1 MKRIKRWTLF
11 LLIALFGFFAFQPSG
26 DDNTDFEIAK
36 NLDIYYTL
44 FRELDLFY
52 VDPID
57 PGKLVKTSIDKMLST
72 LDPYTVYIPE
82 SKMEDYQF
90 MTTGQY
96 GGIGA
101 LIQKKGDYL
110 MISEPYE
117 GFPAQKN
124 GLKAGDI
131 MLEINGKS
139 IKNYSITQVSEL
151 LKGEPKSEVEIKVK
165 REYPAEK
172 IFTVKFARQKVKI
185 NSVPYYGMLD
195 SATAYIKL
203 NQFTAGAGEEVKQA
217 LLKLKDE
224 FQPKQLVF
232 DLRGNPGGLLIE
244 AINVVNIF
252 VPKGK
257 EIVSTKGKVA
267 SWNRDYKTPSTPVDT
282 NIRIV
287 VLVDRGSAS
296 ASEIVSGAIQ
306 DLDRGVILG
315 QRSYGKGL
323 VQTTRDLSY
332 NSKLKVTTAK
342 YYIPSGRCIQALDY
356 SHRNPDGSV
365 GKIPDSLI
373 SEFKTSIGRKVYDGG
388 GILPD
393 VHYDVP
399 KYTTFVQSLVLENA
413 VFNFSTYFASQID
426 SIAPPDKF
434 NLPDSTLKSF
444 SKFLEKM
451 NFTYQSETEQAV
463 NKLEK
468 ISKKEKYF
476 DSIEDDIKK
485 LQNELKEDRQ
495 KDLDKNKTD
504 IRNFLEEEICSR
516 FYYQKGRIQSFL
528 SHDGEIKKAISILND
543 TAYYHHILSPGYVP
557 PKQGNDE
564 NEDN

>member
-1 MKRIKRWTLF
+1 MKRIKRLSIF
-11 LLIALFGFFAFQPSG
+11 FLIAIVGFFAFQSG
-26 DDNTDFEIAK
+26 ENNNTDFEIAK

-82 SKMEDYQF
+82 SKMEDYKF

-101 LIQKKGDYL
+101 LIRKKDNYL

-117 GFPAQKN
+117 GFPAQKS

-131 MLEINGKS
+131 LLEINGKS
-139 IKNYSITQVSEL
+139 IKGYSITQVSEL

-165 REYPAEK
+165 RLYPKEK
-172 IFTVKFARQKVKI
+172 IFTVKFARQKIKI
-185 NSVPYYGMLD
+185 NSVPYFGMLD
-195 SATAYIKL
+195 KETGYIKL

-217 LLKLKDE
+217 LLKLE
-224 FQPKQLVF
+224 EASHPKSLIF

-244 AINVVNIF
+244 AINVANVFIE
-252 VPKGK
+252 KGK
-257 EIVSTKGKVA
+257 NIVSTKGKVA
-267 SWNRDYKTPSTPVDT
+267 SWNREYKTPSAAVDT
-282 NIRIV
+282 GIRLV
-287 VLVDRGSAS
+287 VLVGPGSAS
-296 ASEIVSGAIQ
+296 ASEIVSGSIQ

-365 GKIPDSLI
+365 GHVPDSLI
-373 SEFKTSIGRKVYDGG
+373 SEFKTSHGRTVYDGG
-388 GILPD
+388 GIMPD
-393 VHYDVP
+393 VYFQPP
-399 KYTTFVQSLVLENA
+399 KYTSFIRALVVKDA
-413 VFNFSTYFASQID
+413 IFDFSTYFSSQVDTI
-426 SIAPPDKF
+426 PKPDKF
-434 NLPDSTLKSF
+434 TLPDSSFKSF
-444 SKFLEKM
+444 SQFLDSI
-451 NFTYQSETEQAV
+451 NFSYESETEQSL
-463 NKLEK
+463 NDLEK
-468 ISKKEKYF
+468 TAKKEKYF
-476 DSIEDDIKK
+476 DAIKDEITQLHK
-485 LQNELKEDRQ
+485 DLEEDRQ

-504 IRNFLEEEICSR
+504 IQELLEEEICSR

-528 SHDGEIKKAISILND
+528 NHDGEIKKAIAILKDSTQYN
-543 TAYYHHILSPGYVP
+543 YILSGDYKP
-557 PKQGNDE
+557 PKV
-564 NEDN
+564 NEDDE

>member
-1 MKRIKRWTLF
+1 MKRIKRLTIF
-11 LLIALFGFFAFQPSG
+11 FLIALVGFFAFQPKS
-26 DDNTDFEIAK
+26 DDGNDFEIAK
-36 NLDIYYTL
+36 NLDVYYTL

-82 SKMEDYQF
+82 SKMEDYKF

-101 LIQKKGDYL
+101 LIRKKDDYL
-110 MISEPYE
+110 MIAEPYE
-117 GFPAQKN
+117 GFPAQKS

-131 MLEINGKS
+131 LLEINGKS
-139 IKNYSITQVSEL
+139 VKNYSITQVSEL
-151 LKGEPKSEVEIKVK
+151 LKGEPKSEVEIKAK
-165 REYPAEK
+165 RQYPQEK
-172 IFTVKFARQKVKI
+172 TFTVRFARQKIKI
-185 NSVPYYGMLD
+185 NSVPYFGMLD
-195 SATAYIKL
+195 EETGYIKL

-217 LLKLKDE
+217 FLKLKE
-224 FQPKQLVF
+224 ESHPKSLIF

-244 AINVVNIF
+244 AINVANVF

-257 EIVSTKGKVA
+257 EIVSTKGKVT
-267 SWNRDYKTPSTPVDT
+267 SWNRDYKTPATAVDT
-282 NIRIV
+282 TIRLV

-356 SHRNPDGSV
+356 SHRNSDGSV
-365 GKIPDSLI
+365 GHVPDSLI
-373 SEFKTSIGRKVYDGG
+373 SEFKTLRGRTVYDGG

-393 VHYDVP
+393 VHYERP
-399 KYTTFVQSLVLENA
+399 KYTTFIQELVLKNT
-413 VFNFSTYFASQID
+413 VFDFSTYFSSQTD
-426 SIAPPDKF
+426 SIPEPEQF
-434 NLPDSTLKSF
+434 QLPDSAFKSF
-444 SKFLEKM
+444 SRFLEKM
-451 NFTYQSETEQAV
+451 DFTYRSETELAL
-463 NKLEK
+463 NNLEK
-468 ISKKEKYF
+468 TAKKEKYL
-476 DSIEDDIKK
+476 DAINDEIAELHKK
-485 LQNELKEDRQ
+485 LEEDRQ
-495 KDLDKNKTD
+495 TDLDKNKTE
-504 IRNFLEEEICSR
+504 IKELLEEEICSR
-516 FYYQKGRIQSFL
+516 FYYQTGRIRSFL
-528 SHDGEIKKAISILND
+528 NHDGEIRKAIEVAND
-543 TAYYHHILSPGYVP
+543 SLLYNKILSGEYKP
-557 PKQGNDE
+557 PKINE
-564 NEDN
+564 NEDGE

>member
-1 MKRIKRWTLF
+1 MKQIKRWILF
-11 LLIALFGFFAFQPSG
+11 LLIALVGFFAFQPSG
-26 DDNTDFEIAK
+26 DDKTDFEIAK
-36 NLDIYYTL
+36 NLDIYCTL

-52 VDPID
+52 VDEID
-57 PGKLVKTSIDKMLST
+57 PGKLVKTSIDKMLNI

-101 LIQKKGDYL
+101 LIQKQHDYL

-117 GFPAQKN
+117 GFPAQKS

-131 MLEINGKS
+131 LLEINGKS
-139 IKNYSITQVSEL
+139 LINYSITQVSEL

-165 REYPAEK
+165 RQYPAEK
-172 IFTVKFARQKVKI
+172 IFTVKLERQEIKI
-185 NSVPYYGMLD
+185 NSVPYFGMLD
-195 SATAYIKL
+195 SGTAYIKL

-224 FQPKQLVF
+224 FHPNKLVF

-257 EIVSTKGKVA
+257 DVVSTKGKVD
-267 SWNRDYKTPSTPVDT
+267 SWNRQYKASLMPVDT
-282 NIRIV
+282 SIRLV

-332 NSKLKVTTAK
+332 NAKLKVTTAK

-356 SHRNPDGSV
+356 SHRDTSGSV
-365 GKIPDSLI
+365 GNIPDSLI

-393 VHYDVP
+393 VHYDIP
-399 KYTTFVQSLVLENA
+399 KYTTFIQSLVLENA
-413 VFNFSTYFASQID
+413 IFNFSTYFAAKTD
-426 SIAPPDKF
+426 SIASPDKF
-434 NLPDSTLKSF
+434 TLSDSTLKSF

-451 NFTYQSETEQAV
+451 NFTYESETEQSV
-463 NKLEK
+463 NELVK
-468 ISKKEKYF
+468 IAKNEKYF
-476 DSIEDDIKK
+476 DAIQDDIEK
-485 LQNELKEDRQ
+485 LQNKLKEDRQ
-495 KDLDKNKTD
+495 KDLDKNEKD
-504 IRNFLEEEICSR
+504 IRDLLEEEICSR

-528 SHDGEIKKAISILND
+528 SHDEEIKKAISILND
-543 TAYYHHILSPGYVP
+543 TAYYNRILSPDYVP
-557 PKQGNDE
+557 PKKENDK
-564 NEDN
+564 NDN

>member
-1 MKRIKRWTLF
+1 MKRIKRISF
-11 LLIALFGFFAFQPSG
+11 FFLIALVGFFAFRPGG

-57 PGKLVKTSIDKMLST
+57 PGKLVKTSIDKMLNT

-82 SKMEDYQF
+82 SKMEDYKF

-101 LIQKKGDYL
+101 LIRKKDDYL
-110 MISEPYE
+110 MIAEPYE
-117 GFPAQKN
+117 GFPAQKS
-124 GLKAGDI
+124 GLKSGDI
-131 MLEINGKS
+131 LLEINGKS
-139 IKNYSITQVSEL
+139 VKNYSISQVSEL
-151 LKGEPKSEVEIKVK
+151 LKGEPKSEVEIKAK
-165 REYPAEK
+165 RFYPQEK
-172 IFTVKFARQKVKI
+172 TFTVKFSRQKIKI
-185 NSVPYYGMLD
+185 NSVPYFGMLD
-195 SATAYIKL
+195 SETGYIKL

-217 LLKLKDE
+217 LLKLKEE
-224 FQPKQLVF
+224 FHPKSLVF

-244 AINVVNIF
+244 AINVANVF

-257 EIVSTKGKVA
+257 DIVSTKGKVD
-267 SWNRDYKTPSTPVDT
+267 SWNREYKTPSAAMDT
-282 NIRIV
+282 GIRLV
-287 VLVDRGSAS
+287 VLVGPGSAS
-296 ASEIVSGAIQ
+296 ASEIVSGSIQ

-365 GKIPDSLI
+365 GHVPDSLI
-373 SEFKTSIGRKVYDGG
+373 SEFKTSRGRTVYDGG

-393 VHYDVP
+393 VYFSPP
-399 KYTTFVQSLVLENA
+399 KYTTFVRALVVKNA
-413 VFNFSTYFASQID
+413 VFDFSTYFSGQMD
-426 SIAPPDKF
+426 SIPEPNQF
-434 NLPDSTLKSF
+434 NLPDSSFKSF
-444 SKFLEKM
+444 SRFLDKM
-451 NFTYQSETEQAV
+451 DFSYQSETEQLL
-463 NKLEK
+463 NDLEK
-468 ISKKEKYF
+468 TAKKEKYF
-476 DSIEDDIKK
+476 DAIRDEMSQLHKELED
-485 LQNELKEDRQ
+485 DRQ

-504 IRNFLEEEICSR
+504 IKELLEEEICSR

-528 SHDGEIKKAISILND
+528 NHDGEIKKAVELLKD
-543 TAYYHHILSPGYVP
+543 TTQYKFILSGDYKP
-557 PKQGNDE
+557 PKINKDE
-564 NEDN
+564 NSK

>member
-11 LLIALFGFFAFQPSG
+11 FLIALVGFFAFQPSQ
-26 DDNTDFEIAK
+26 DNSNDFEIAK

-82 SKMEDYQF
+82 SKMEDYKF

-101 LIQKKGDYL
+101 LIRKKDNSL
-110 MISEPYE
+110 IIAEPYD
-117 GFPAQKN
+117 GFPAQKS
-124 GLKAGDI
+124 GMKAGDI
-131 MLEINGKS
+131 LLEINGKS
-139 IKNYSITQVSEL
+139 VKNYSITQVSEL

-165 REYPAEK
+165 RQYPQEK
-172 IFTVKFARQKVKI
+172 IFTVKFARQKIKI
-185 NSVPYYGMLD
+185 NSVPYFGMLNKE
-195 SATAYIKL
+195 TGYIKL
-203 NQFTAGAGEEVKQA
+203 NQFTAGSGEEVKQA
-217 LLKLKDE
+217 LLKLEDK
-224 FQPKQLVF
+224 FHPKSLVF

-244 AINVVNIF
+244 AINVANVF

-257 EIVSTKGKVA
+257 DIVSTKGKVA
-267 SWNRDYKTPSTPVDT
+267 SWNRNYKTPMAPVDT
-282 NIRIV
+282 AIHLI
-287 VLVDRGSAS
+287 VLVGRGSAS

-365 GKIPDSLI
+365 GHIPDSLI
-373 SEFKTSIGRKVYDGG
+373 SEFKTSCGRTVYDGG
-388 GILPD
+388 GIFPD
-393 VHYDVP
+393 VYYALP
-399 KYTTFVQSLVLENA
+399 KYTTFIQELVIKNA
-413 VFNFSTYFASQID
+413 IFDFSTYFSAQMD
-426 SIAPPDKF
+426 SIPEPENF
-434 NLPDSTLKSF
+434 QLPDSTLTSF
-444 SKFLEKM
+444 SQFLEKT
-451 NFTYQSETEQAV
+451 NFSYESKTEQV
-463 NKLEK
+463 LNDLEK
-468 ISKKEKYF
+468 TAKKEKYF
-476 DSIEDDIKK
+476 DAIQSEITDLHKK
-485 LQNELKEDRQ
+485 LKDDRQ
-495 KDLDKNKTD
+495 KDLEKNKID
-504 IRNFLEEEICSR
+504 IQSLLEEEICSR
-516 FYYQKGRIQSFL
+516 FYYQTGRIRSFL
-528 SHDGEIKKAISILND
+528 THDGEVKKAVEVVND
-543 TAYYHHILSPGYVP
+543 SLLYKQILSGEYKP
-557 PKQGNDE
+557 PKV
-564 NEDN
+564 NEDDK